1 MHVPTVNA
9 VILPVWSTDATLLL
23 LLSHFKTLFDILK
36 GSTVANKSLEELTD
50 MEILVWFKLI
60 FLTVTIAK
68 FLIFIGKLFGKKGSS
83 TPGIYALK
91 LCPLFL
97 KILACKIG
105 YNKIAGGLSTISL
118 SNIGIVKTPK
128 SMEEYIDNI
137 EFIAAGASTTHSCC
151 VASFNNVTK
160 ISVTRIFQELDIEK
174 EFFKFLSQQGLEVIV
189 SSNLWEEN

>member
-1 MHVPTVNA
+1 MQ
-9 VILPVWSTDATLLL
+9 I
-23 LLSHFKTLFDILK
+23 
-36 GSTVANKSLEELTD
+36 E
-50 MEILVWFKLI
+50 
-60 FLTVTIAK
+60 
-68 FLIFIGKLFGKKGSS
+68 SS
-83 TPGIYALK
+83 YALK